1 MVAYHGV
8 GETLPAISKPV
19 PLPRSRVNLPP
30 RVQPRWRG
38 SQAPKSAGLRPLA
51 RGVGS
56 ASPTSSAN
64 PVPPLSP
71 CQFLDPLPTTR
82 AAGKSGPACWRCRD
96 PGHFIDRCPVMEV
109 VALIRVPDAPQAAP
123 NQAGMYQIPVSIKG
137 VCTGLWWIQVVT
149 KPRYIKA

>member
-64 PVPPLSP
+64 PFLRSPP
-71 CQFLDPLPTTR
+71 CQFLDPLPPLGR
-82 AAGKSGPACWRCRD
+82 RGGLAACWRMQ
-96 PGHFIDRCPVMEV
+96 GLHGTL
-109 VALIRVPDAPQAAP
+109 LIGAR
-123 NQAGMYQIPVSIKG
+123 
-137 VCTGLWWIQVVT
+137 
-149 KPRYIKA
+149 